1 MHNIG
6 TRPELGHYSSV
17 SEAPVHLAESWI
29 EISCLNY

>member
-17 SEAPVHLAESWI
+17 SEVPVCLAESLI
-29 EISCLNY
+29 VISRLHY